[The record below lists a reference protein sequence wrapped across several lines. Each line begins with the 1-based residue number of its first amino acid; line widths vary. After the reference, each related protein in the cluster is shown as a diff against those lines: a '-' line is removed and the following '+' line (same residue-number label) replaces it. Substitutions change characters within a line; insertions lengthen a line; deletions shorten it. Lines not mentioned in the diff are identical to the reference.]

1 MANQTTYTKIHTVE
15 NMEVV
20 KSLEDAKP
28 TSYVALVDG
37 SKPGG
42 QMDLRLDKTVK
53 LYVNDPES

>member
-1 MANQTTYTKIHTVE
+1 MAKQTTYTKIHTVE